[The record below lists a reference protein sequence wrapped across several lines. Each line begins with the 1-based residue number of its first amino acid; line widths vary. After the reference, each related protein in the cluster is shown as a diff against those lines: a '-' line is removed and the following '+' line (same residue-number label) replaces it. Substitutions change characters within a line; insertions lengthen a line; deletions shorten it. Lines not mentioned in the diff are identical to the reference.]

1 MREGAAATVRKMAA
15 DIELQE
21 HPMFYK
27 NLLDSLPEGVIVAD
41 RNLNIISVNEPS
53 ETILNISRRKTVGNH
68 ISRFLP
74 KEITNLCTR
83 AVKEERVVQEN
94 DLLFH
99 ISKESSINV
108 ECTASPIYG
117 NGGNMNGLV
126 IQIRNTEKMN
136 MMSIIS
142 RNCSLEENYE
152 TLVRGLAHE
161 IRNPLSGIKGAAQ
174 LLNGTLSKTEK
185 NRCSRIIIKE
195 VERLKDLVNRL
206 VKPSSVSTQHQMSV
220 DINEIL
226 IDIIFLE
233 SNLHK
238 NIQFKH
244 KLDITIPPVPG
255 DYNSLKQVF
264 INIIQNAVGSIKGNG
279 QITVSTKWVTDYKI
293 RNKHTVLISVK
304 DDGTGI
310 QKKNLEKIFTPFF
323 SGKKK
328 GTGLGLFISSQV
340 IAKYGGIITA
350 ESAEGKGSEFKIQ
363 LPAS

>member
-1 MREGAAATVRKMAA
+1 MREPAVARKMFT
-15 DIELQE
+15 DTEPQE
-21 HPMFYK
+21 HATFYK
-27 NLLDSLPEGVIVAD
+27 DLLDSLPEGVIVAD
-41 RNLNIISVNEPS
+41 KNLNIISVNEPS
-53 ETILNISRRKTVGNH
+53 ETILNISRRKTIGNH
-68 ISRFLP
+68 ISKFLP
-74 KEITNLCTR
+74 EEITTLCSR

-94 DLLFH
+94 DLLFR
-99 ISKESSINV
+99 ISRNSSINV
-108 ECTASPIYG
+108 ECTVSPIHG
-117 NGGNMNGLV
+117 SDGRMNGLV

-174 LLNGTLSKTEK
+174 LLSGTLSKTEK
-185 NRCSRIIIKE
+185 NRCSKIIIKE
-195 VERLKDLVNRL
+195 TERLRDLVDRL
-206 VKPSSVSTQHQMSV
+206 VKPSSVSTQHLMSV

-238 NIQFKH
+238 NIEFKH

-264 INIIQNAVGSIKGNG
+264 INIIQNAVSSMKNKG

-304 DDGTGI
+304 DNGTGI
-310 QKKNLEKIFTPFF
+310 QKKDLKKIFTPFF
-323 SGKKK
+323 SSKRK

-350 ESAEGKGSEFKIQ
+350 ESEEGTGSEFKIQ

>member
-1 MREGAAATVRKMAA
+1 MREPAAARKIPA
-15 DIELQE
+15 DTQPQE
-21 HPMFYK
+21 HMTFYK
-27 NLLDSLPEGVIVAD
+27 DLLDSLPEGVIVAD
-41 RNLNIISVNEPS
+41 EDLNIISVNEPS
-53 ETILNISRRKTVGNH
+53 EIILNTSRRNTIGSH
-68 ISRFLP
+68 ISEFLP
-74 KEITNLCTR
+74 EEITSLCSR

-94 DLLFH
+94 DLLFR
-99 ISKESSINV
+99 ISQDSSINV
-108 ECTASPIYG
+108 ECTASPIHG
-117 NGGNMNGLV
+117 NSGRMNGVV

-142 RNCSLEENYE
+142 RNCRLEENYE

-174 LLNGTLSKTEK
+174 LLNGSLSKTEK
-185 NRCSRIIIKE
+185 NRCSKIIIKE
-195 VERLKDLVNRL
+195 TERLKDLVDRL
-206 VKPSSVSTQHQMSV
+206 VKPSSVSAQHLISV

-233 SNLHK
+233 SNLNK
-238 NIQFKH
+238 NIEFRH

-264 INIIQNAVGSIKGNG
+264 INIIQNAVSSIQGKGR
-279 QITVSTKWVTDYKI
+279 ITVSTKWITEYKI

-310 QKKNLEKIFTPFF
+310 KKKDLKKIFTPFF

-340 IAKYGGIITA
+340 IAKYGGIITV
-350 ESAEGKGSEFKIQ
+350 ESAEGAGSEFKIQ
-363 LPAS
+363 LPAG

>member
-1 MREGAAATVRKMAA
+1 MRERATATARKMVT
-15 DIELQE
+15 DIELQK
-21 HPMFYK
+21 HLMFYR

-41 RNLNIISVNEPS
+41 GDLNIISVNEPS
-53 ETILNISRRKTVGNH
+53 ENILNISRQKTVGEH

-74 KEITNLCTR
+74 EEITNLCTK
-83 AVKEERVVQEN
+83 AVNEERVVQEN
-94 DLLFH
+94 DLLFR
-99 ISKESSINV
+99 ISKDSSVSV
-108 ECTASPIYG
+108 ECTASPIHG
-117 NGGNMNGLV
+117 NDGKMSGLV

-152 TLVRGLAHE
+152 TLVKGLAHE

-174 LLNGTLSKTEK
+174 LLKGALSKTEK
-185 NRCSRIIIKE
+185 SRCSKIIIKE
-195 VERLKDLVNRL
+195 VERLKDLVDRL
-206 VKPSSVSTQHQMSV
+206 AKPSSVSTQHLMSV

-233 SNLHK
+233 SNLNK
-238 NIQFKH
+238 NIKFKH
-244 KLDITIPPVPG
+244 KLDITIPPIPG

-264 INIIQNAVGSIKGNG
+264 INIIQNAVSSIKGKG

-293 RNKHTVLISVK
+293 RNKHTILISVK
-304 DDGTGI
+304 DNGTGI
-310 QKKNLEKIFTPFF
+310 QKKDLKKIFTPFF
-323 SGKKK
+323 SSKKK
-328 GTGLGLFISSQV
+328 GTGLGLFISNQV

-350 ESAEGKGSEFKIQ
+350 ESAEGTGSEFKIQ

>member
-1 MREGAAATVRKMAA
+1 MKELAVAGKMSA
-15 DIELQE
+15 DTELHE
-21 HPMFYK
+21 RPTFYRD
-27 NLLDSLPEGVIVAD
+27 LLDSLPEGMIVAD
-41 RNLNIISVNEPS
+41 RHLNIISVNEPS
-53 ETILNISRRKTVGNH
+53 ELILNISRRKTIGRH
-68 ISRFLP
+68 ISSFLP
-74 KEITNLCTR
+74 EEITGLCSR
-83 AVKEERVVQEN
+83 AVKEERIVQEN
-94 DLLFH
+94 DLLFR
-99 ISKESSINV
+99 ISPDSSINV
-108 ECTASPIYG
+108 ECTVSPIHG
-117 NGGNMNGLV
+117 SDGGMNGLI

-185 NRCSRIIIKE
+185 NKCSKIIIKE
-195 VERLKDLVNRL
+195 TERLEDLFNRL
-206 VKPSSVSTQHQMSV
+206 VKPSSVSIQHLMSV

-226 IDIIFLE
+226 LDIIFLE

-238 NIQFKH
+238 NINFRP
-244 KLDITIPPVPG
+244 KLDIAIPPIPG

-264 INIIQNAVGSIKGNG
+264 INIIQNAVSSIRKKGE
-279 QITVSTKWVTDYKI
+279 ITISTRWVTDYKI

-304 DDGTGI
+304 DNGTGI
-310 QKKNLEKIFTPFF
+310 QKKDLKKIFTPFF
-323 SGKKK
+323 SSKKK

-350 ESAEGKGSEFKIQ
+350 ESDEEEGSEFRIQ

>member
-1 MREGAAATVRKMAA
+1 MREPAVARKILA
-15 DIELQE
+15 DAEQQE
-21 HPMFYK
+21 HVTFYK
-27 NLLDSLPEGVIVAD
+27 DLLDSLPEGVIVTD
-41 RNLNIISVNEPS
+41 KDLNIISVNEPS
-53 ETILNISRRKTVGNH
+53 ETILNISRRKTIGNH
-68 ISRFLP
+68 VSRFLP
-74 KEITNLCTR
+74 EEITNLCSR
-83 AVKEERVVQEN
+83 AVAEERVVQEN
-94 DLLFH
+94 DLLFR
-99 ISKESSINV
+99 ISRNSSINV
-108 ECTASPIYG
+108 ECTVSPIHG
-117 NGGNMNGLV
+117 TNGRMNGLV

-174 LLNGTLSKTEK
+174 LLNGKLSKTEK
-185 NRCSRIIIKE
+185 NRCSEIIIKE
-195 VERLKDLVNRL
+195 TERLRDLVDRL
-206 VKPSSVSTQHQMSV
+206 VKPSSVSTQHLMSV

-233 SNLHK
+233 SNLNK
-238 NIQFKH
+238 NIKFKH
-244 KLDITIPPVPG
+244 KLDITIPPIPG
-255 DYNSLKQVF
+255 DHNSLKQVF
-264 INIIQNAVGSIKGNG
+264 INVIQNAVSSIKDEG
-279 QITVSTKWVTDYKI
+279 QITVATKWVTDYKI

-310 QKKNLEKIFTPFF
+310 QRKDLKKIFTPFF
-323 SGKKK
+323 SSKKK

-350 ESAEGKGSEFKIQ
+350 DSTEGMGSEFNIQ

>member
-1 MREGAAATVRKMAA
+1 MPAET
-15 DIELQE
+15 ELLE
-21 HPMFYK
+21 HPAFYK
-27 NLLDSLPEGVIVAD
+27 DILDSLPEGVIVAD
-41 RNLNIISVNEPS
+41 KDLNIVSVNEPS
-53 ETILNISRRKTVGNH
+53 ETILNISRRKTIGKHV
-68 ISRFLP
+68 SRFLP
-74 KEITNLCTR
+74 EEITSLCSR
-83 AVKEERVVQEN
+83 AVREERVVQEN
-94 DLLFH
+94 DLLFR
-99 ISKESSINV
+99 ISRDSSINV
-108 ECTASPIYG
+108 ECTVSPIHG
-117 NGGNMNGLV
+117 SDGRMNGLV

-174 LLNGTLSKTEK
+174 LLNGSLSKTEK
-185 NRCSRIIIKE
+185 NRCSKIIIKE
-195 VERLKDLVNRL
+195 TERLKDLVDRL
-206 VKPSSVSTQHQMSV
+206 VKPSSVSTQHLMSV

-238 NIQFKH
+238 NIEFRH
-244 KLDITIPPVPG
+244 KLDVTIPPVPG

-264 INIIQNAVGSIKGNG
+264 INLIQNAVSSIRDKG
-279 QITVSTKWVTDYKI
+279 QITVSTKWVPDYKI

-310 QKKNLEKIFTPFF
+310 QKKDLKKIFTPFF
-323 SGKKK
+323 SSKKK

-350 ESAEGKGSEFKIQ
+350 DSVEGEGSEFRIQ

>member
-1 MREGAAATVRKMAA
+1 MREQTATARKMLT
-15 DIELQE
+15 DTQPQE
-21 HPMFYK
+21 HATFYRD
-27 NLLDSLPEGVIVAD
+27 LLDSLPEGVIVAD
-41 RNLNIISVNEPS
+41 KDLNIISVNEPS
-53 ETILNISRRKTVGNH
+53 ETILNISRRKTIGKH

-74 KEITNLCTR
+74 EEITNLCAR
-83 AVKEERVVQEN
+83 AVEEERVVQEN
-94 DLLFH
+94 DLLFR
-99 ISKESSINV
+99 ISRDSSINV
-108 ECTASPIYG
+108 ECTASPIH
-117 NGGNMNGLV
+117 GGDGRMNGLI

-152 TLVRGLAHE
+152 TLVKGLAHE

-174 LLNGTLSKTEK
+174 LLNGTLSETEK
-185 NRCSRIIIKE
+185 NRCSKIIIKE
-195 VERLKDLVNRL
+195 VERLKDLVDRL
-206 VKPSSVSTQHQMSV
+206 VKPSSVSTQHLMSV

-238 NIQFKH
+238 NIKFEQ
-244 KLDITIPPVPG
+244 KLDVTIPPIPG
-255 DYNSLKQVF
+255 DYNSFKQVC
-264 INIIQNAVGSIKGNG
+264 INLIQNAVSSIKDDGR
-279 QITVSTKWVTDYKI
+279 ITVSTKWVPDYKI

-304 DDGTGI
+304 DNGRGI
-310 QKKNLEKIFTPFF
+310 QKKDLKKIFTPFF
-323 SGKKK
+323 SSKKK

-350 ESAEGKGSEFKIQ
+350 ESGEGKGSEFRIQ